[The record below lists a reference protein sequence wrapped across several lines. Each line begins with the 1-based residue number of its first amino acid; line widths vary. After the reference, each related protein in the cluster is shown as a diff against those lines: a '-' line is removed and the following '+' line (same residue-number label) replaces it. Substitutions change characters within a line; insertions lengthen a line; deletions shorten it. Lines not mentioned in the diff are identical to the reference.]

1 MRRRRRRLGHKDG
14 REAAPP
20 GVYLQSIELVMA
32 AALAEAMQLA
42 CDAALAGDLGVVQQR
57 LREAEH
63 LEGCD

>member
-1 MRRRRRRLGHKDG
+1 M
-14 REAAPP
+14 
-20 GVYLQSIELVMA
+20 YLQSIELVMA